1 MSQNKFE
8 VLTSRVMQCNVREMM
23 IRKQEMVRVE
33 CFKCGKEGH
42 KCRVSPLERRK
53 GVASSGKGSAC
64 GQATKGTAKRIEE
77 KSGACPMIED
87 TGAL

>member
-1 MSQNKFE
+1 
-8 VLTSRVMQCNVREMM
+8 
-23 IRKQEMVRVE
+23 
-33 CFKCGKEGH
+33 
-42 KCRVSPLERRK
+42 LERRK

>member
-1 MSQNKFE
+1 MFQVWKGRTQ
-8 VLTSRVMQCNVREMM
+8 VQRL
-23 IRKQEMVRVE
+23 
-33 CFKCGKEGH
+33 
-42 KCRVSPLERRK
+42 SPLERRK